1 MTTIST
7 LRAVTAL
14 TLLAALGLSACSTG
28 QRFWR
33 RDQLVAAPSVCTT
46 QRFDIYFAEAQARLT
61 EPAREAI
68 GLHAARLRDCDIRS
82 VSVTGLASAT
92 GDSAANRDLSE
103 RRAVVVVEALAA
115 AGWPAPAFTLEA
127 AGDAGA
133 VTADGLAQPL
143 RRRTEVVVEAR
154 PR

>member
-1 MTTIST
+1 MKLSTTRVIAT
-7 LRAVTAL
+7 VFLI
-14 TLLAALGLSACSTG
+14 AALGLSACSTA

-33 RDQLVAAPSVCTT
+33 RDQLVSPSTACST
-46 QRFDIYFAEAQARLT
+46 QRFDIYFTEAQARLT

-68 GLHAARLRDCDIRS
+68 GLYAARLQDCDIRS
-82 VSVTGLASAT
+82 VNVTGLASAT

-103 RRAVVVVEALAA
+103 RRAVAVTDALAA
-115 AGWPAPAFTLEA
+115 AGWPVPVFSLEA
-127 AGDAGA
+127 EGDAGA
-133 VTADGLAQPL
+133 VTADGVAQPL